1 MNQPVAMGKN
11 LNQFLQSLEPLLDA
25 EGVAALRAIGRDYT
39 QLSQD
44 FMNRMWSRKL
54 GVSSW
59 ERRGEGGGEGGQALW
74 RGLEPLL
81 RQTGVDWTL
90 FWRQLAEVAALPESR
105 SDSYRLALLQQ
116 SFYGQLTQSLEERWA
131 GWLQRWLAQ
140 IQAEGAATAQ
150 GREAVAAR
158 MRQASP
164 KYVPRE
170 WMLAEAYT
178 AAGEGDHSVVHRLQE
193 LFRRPYDEQPEFE
206 ARYYRLAEESASAQ
220 GGIGFMS

>member
-1 MNQPVAMGKN
+1 MNQPVAMGRN
-11 LNQFLQSLEPLLDA
+11 LDQFLQSLEPLLDA
-25 EGVAALRAIGRDYT
+25 DGVAALRAIGRDYT

-44 FMNRMWSRKL
+44 FMDRMWARKL

-81 RQTGVDWTL
+81 RQTGVDWTI

-164 KYVPRE
+164 KYVPR
-170 WMLAEAYT
+170 LGIATGA
-178 AAGEGDHSVVHRLQE
+178 R
-193 LFRRPYDEQPEFE
+193 QPC
-206 ARYYRLAEESASAQ
+206 A
-220 GGIGFMS
+220 